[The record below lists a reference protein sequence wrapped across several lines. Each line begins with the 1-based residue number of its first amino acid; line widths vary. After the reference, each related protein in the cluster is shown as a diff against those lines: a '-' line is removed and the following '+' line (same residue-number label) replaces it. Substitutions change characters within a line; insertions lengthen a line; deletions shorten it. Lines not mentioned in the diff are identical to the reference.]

1 MKKLDRFIDIFSA
14 VLCRIA
20 AVILCIMLVAV
31 VVNVLGRRLFHFTI
45 GGIIEL
51 VQYGM
56 LTVMCLIMIRTT
68 YSGGHVAVSV
78 LTEKLPKSVSKVIGV
93 LALLFAAV
101 LVGTAAYVSFKYVP
115 VNYASKL
122 TTDYY
127 HIPFYLVYLAVGLG
141 LGSSALTFVYNA
153 VTVVFPV
160 NRDNG
165 QAGSSSAPPAAEA

>member
-1 MKKLDRFIDIFSA
+1 MKKLDRFIDVFSA
-14 VLCRIA
+14 ILCKIA
-20 AVILCIMLVAV
+20 AVILCIMLLAV
-31 VVNVLGRRLFHFTI
+31 VVNVVGRRLFHFTI

-78 LTEKLPKSVSKVIGV
+78 LTEKLPKSVSKVIAV
-93 LALLFAAV
+93 LALLFAAA
-101 LVGTAAYVSFKYVP
+101 LVGIAAYVSFKYVP
-115 VNYASKL
+115 INYASRL

-153 VTVVFPV
+153 VTVIFPV
-160 NRDNG
+160 HGTDKEADSG
-165 QAGSSSAPPAAEA
+165 PAASAEQ

>member
-1 MKKLDRFIDIFSA
+1 
-14 VLCRIA
+14 
-20 AVILCIMLVAV
+20 MLLAV
-31 VVNVLGRRLFHFTI
+31 VVNVVGRRLFNFTI

-68 YSGGHVAVSV
+68 YSGGHVTVSI
-78 LTEKLPKSVSKVIGV
+78 LTEKLPRTLAKLIGV

-101 LVGTAAYVSFKYVP
+101 LVGIASYVSFKYVP
-115 VNYASKL
+115 INYASKL

-127 HIPFYLVYLAVGLG
+127 HIPYYLVYLAVGLG

-160 NRDNG
+160 HGTHASGPD
-165 QAGSSSAPPAAEA
+165 ASSSEP